1 VPDRHS
7 QGFASALRGSG
18 RVSLRVRLI
27 LAATV
32 AVAVAVVFVAAGA
45 YVLTRHELYSQVDSS
60 LRTDAGSIQFTQRG
74 RTQLGFAYQLIDPSG
89 QVMVG
94 GELPVTD
101 TDRAVADGTRT
112 SAYYDTTV
120 DGTHLRVYAVG
131 LVNGGAAQVAVQ
143 LSAVDHTLKALAVLL
158 FLLGLGGVAVASLL
172 AMLVA
177 RAALMPVDRLT
188 ADAERVAKTMD
199 LSQSIEVEGADEIA
213 RLGQALNTLLAT
225 VDQSQTAQRRL
236 VADASH
242 ELRTPLTS
250 MRTNLELLARSHQEM
265 SEEERSTILADLVA
279 QAAELSQLVN
289 QLVDLEREPLGT
301 EPLGDVAF
309 DEVVGAALTRARLH
323 SPSLE
328 FVSHLEPTVVVG
340 HAGVLERAAANL
352 LDNAAKWSPPGGE
365 IEVNLVGGTLSVR
378 DHGPGIDPA
387 DVPHVFE
394 RFYRSARA
402 RALPG
407 SGLGLSIV
415 RQAAEDHGGQAW
427 LLPAPGGGTIACL
440 RIPTRPASAPP
451 LAAVAPG
458 PRPDAAFAPPS
469 PAPDEAG
476 PTGRA
481 AGEDGSPS
489 PPPSVVGAGL
499 RPAGAEVAP
508 APATVTPLAPDAGP
522 GPSSGPP
529 AGATPEPYPPA
540 AAG

>member
-1 VPDRHS
+1 VPDRQS
-7 QGFASALRGSG
+7 RGFASALKGGG

-60 LRTDAGSIQFTQRG
+60 LRTDASSLQFTRG
-74 RTQLGFAYQLIDPSG
+74 GNHLGFAYQLIDPSG
-89 QVMVG
+89 QIAVG

-112 SAYYDTTV
+112 SAYHDTTV
-120 DGTHLRVYAVG
+120 DGTHLRVYTVG

-143 LSAVDHTLKALAVLL
+143 LGAVDHTLKALAVLL
-158 FLLGLGGVAVASLL
+158 FLLGLSGVAVASLL
-172 AMLVA
+172 GLLVA

-265 SEEERSTILADLVA
+265 SEEERSAILSDLVA

-301 EPLGDVAF
+301 EPLGEVAF

-323 SPSLE
+323 SPSLH
-328 FVSHLEPTVVVG
+328 FVAHLEPTVVVG
-340 HAGVLERAAANL
+340 HSGVLERAVANL

-427 LLPAPGGGTIACL
+427 ILPAPGGGTIACL
-440 RIPTRPASAPP
+440 RIPTRPAPALP
-451 LAAVAPG
+451 LAPFSPPA
-458 PRPDAAFAPPS
+458 DAAFAPPS
-469 PAPDEAG
+469 D
-476 PTGRA
+476 A
-481 AGEDGSPS
+481 AGGSSASDPA
-489 PPPSVVGAGL
+489 PPPSVVDAG
-499 RPAGAEVAP
+499 PAQPAEVEASAP
-508 APATVTPLAPDAGP
+508 PATVTPLAPDTP
-522 GPSSGPP
+522 SGPSSGPP
-529 AGATPEPYPPA
+529 AGAAAGPYPPA
-540 AAG
+540 ATG